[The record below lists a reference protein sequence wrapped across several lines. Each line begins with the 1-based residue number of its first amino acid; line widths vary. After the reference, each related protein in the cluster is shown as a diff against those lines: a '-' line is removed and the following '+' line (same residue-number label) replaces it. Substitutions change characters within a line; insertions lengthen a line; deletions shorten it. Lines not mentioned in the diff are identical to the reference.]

1 MHQPASPA
9 PAAPPPAAEAPLPA
23 RSSASKGKFGFDA
36 YGADAAPTPAP
47 EFTTVV
53 MNAVKQHPLKT
64 VAVVAGVLALGAAL
78 SGPVRGA
85 IRR

>member
-1 MHQPASPA
+1 M
-9 PAAPPPAAEAPLPA
+9 APP
-23 RSSASKGKFGFDA
+23 
-36 YGADAAPTPAP
+36 PAP

-64 VAVVAGVLALGAAL
+64 VAVVAGVLAIGAAL

>member
-1 MHQPASPA
+1 MPT
-9 PAAPPPAAEAPLPA
+9 
-23 RSSASKGKFGFDA
+23 RSSASRGKYGLDA
-36 YGADAAPTPAP
+36 YGADAAPAPAP

-64 VAVVAGVLALGAAL
+64 VAVVAGVFALGAAL

>member
-1 MHQPASPA
+1 MT
-9 PAAPPPAAEAPLPA
+9 AATGLTSTS
-23 RSSASKGKFGFDA
+23 RF
-36 YGADAAPTPAP
+36 GADPVMAPAP

-64 VAVVAGVLALGAAL
+64 VAVVAGVFALGAAL